1 MQRPTVDQVTSLLP
15 LLAGFIAGASLIIA
29 IGAQNAFV
37 LRQGLRRE
45 HVLPIVLVC
54 ALSDVALIAA
64 GVAGVGAIVL
74 AAPVALTVIRFAG
87 AAFLIGYA
95 VLAARRAIRP
105 KALEAGTAPAT
116 TVAAAVLTAIALTW
130 LNPHVYLDTVVL
142 LGSLAAS
149 YGAAD
154 KWVFALGAAAASIVW
169 FSALGFGARLLGGVF
184 AKPAAWRILDA
195 VIAVVMLS
203 LAVLLLLRH

>member
-1 MQRPTVDQVTSLLP
+1 MLRPTVDQVTSLLP
-15 LLAGFIAGASLIIA
+15 LLGGFIAGASLIIA

-54 ALSDVALIAA
+54 ALSDVVLIAA

-74 AAPVALTVIRFAG
+74 AAPVALTVIRFTG

-105 KALEAGTAPAT
+105 KALEAGAAPAT

-142 LGSLAAS
+142 LGSLAAG

-154 KWVFALGAAAASIVW
+154 TWAFALGAAVASIVW

-184 AKPAAWRILDA
+184 AKPSAWRILDA

-203 LAVLLLLRH
+203 LAVLLLFRH